1 LIIRIRST
9 LKETIKFQVLLQAL
23 LQVTKTGMRGKGKGE
38 NSCLPRLS
46 VSQKKEGR
54 YGEIA
59 ALTKGGDAG
68 TAIET

>member
-1 LIIRIRST
+1 MYPP
-9 LKETIKFQVLLQAL
+9 E
-23 LQVTKTGMRGKGKGE
+23 
-38 NSCLPRLS
+38 
-46 VSQKKEGR
+46 KKEGR